1 MHWKGRDE
9 QLKTL
14 LHVYVDCCIE
24 ISWSPQTRSHYHRY
38 THSKEKGIQVHHE
51 SHQIKREQKRKGRK
65 KDVPAHL
72 KKTDKEY
79 TQWGCTVLLVKTSG
93 IYGLGC
99 GLGTGRGST
108 WGRWQRGEP
117 QGCPPPGQGG
127 WTQIPPAATCPASHP
142 EALLYPLGVVGITSD
157 ASSQATDILILVPQ
171 VLPGMSLKLVL
182 LHVLKTGGCP

>member
-51 SHQIKREQKRKGRK
+51 SHQIIKEQKRKGRK

-72 KKTDKEY
+72 QKNDKEY

-117 QGCPPPGQGG
+117 QGWGRPGRLD
-127 WTQIPPAATCPASHP
+127 TDST
-142 EALLYPLGVVGITSD
+142 
-157 ASSQATDILILVPQ
+157 SSQLSGLPSRGAALHFGRGGGGFMHHLRSLI
-171 VLPGMSLKLVL
+171 SSFWFLKCFLESPSNWFL
-182 LHVLKTGGCP
+182 FMF